1 MPAPLRALSSQQNF
15 ISMDTP
21 VVSTRTSEPSPAPP
35 RRPWIVPTIEDLGE
49 MRDLTLQDSIGGDCD
64 VSDPLCFIP

>member
-1 MPAPLRALSSQQNF
+1 
-15 ISMDTP
+15 MDTP